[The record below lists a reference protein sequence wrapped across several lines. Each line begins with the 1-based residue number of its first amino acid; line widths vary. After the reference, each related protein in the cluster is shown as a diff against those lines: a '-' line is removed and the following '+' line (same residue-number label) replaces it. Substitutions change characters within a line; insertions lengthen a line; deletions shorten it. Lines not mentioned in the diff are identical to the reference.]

1 MTYIHINFFLQS
13 AESTEG
19 HFLVEVWCELCWW
32 TRKNCWSLSQYPF
45 HSWNLILDLVPVPDT
60 IGCMPLLGH
69 AAQLSKFPDPFA
81 CKYSQWVWKF
91 LLYSFLVLGRIF
103 FYIFEIGSN
112 SVVRASLELSMYLNS
127 WKFSCLSFPQVL
139 VLQYESP
146 CLALRVEI
154 HRWPLARGQT
164 WLAFPLFL
172 CWSLVIS
179 QCIWDAQG
187 LISCLSS
194 VKKAIQ

>member
-91 LLYSFLVLGRIF
+91 LLYFNIVFWCWGGFF

-112 SVVRASLELSMYLNS
+112 SVVHASLELMKVL
-127 WKFSCLSFPQVL
+127 LPQLPPSAGITVW
-139 VLQYESP
+139 V
-146 CLALRVEI
+146 
-154 HRWPLARGQT
+154 T
-164 WLAFPLFL
+164 M
-172 CWSLVIS
+172 
-179 QCIWDAQG
+179 
-187 LISCLSS
+187 LSS
-194 VKKAIQ
+194 ESWNS